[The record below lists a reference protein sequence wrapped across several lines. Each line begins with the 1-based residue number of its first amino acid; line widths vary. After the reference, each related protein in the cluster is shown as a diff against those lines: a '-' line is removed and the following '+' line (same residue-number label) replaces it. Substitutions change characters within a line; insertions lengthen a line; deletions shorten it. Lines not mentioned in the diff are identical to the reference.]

1 MRIAPTIHLAKNDRI
16 LLEALAGTSREPS
29 KYVERARIVLMAA
42 DRLENQE
49 IASRLGITRQK
60 AGRWR
65 NRFAELG
72 IEGIQND
79 ESRSGRPA
87 VITKCKKTRN
97 ANRTKSEL
105 PPNSKRWSRRKM
117 AEVSGLSAST
127 VGRIWKEKG
136 IKPHVRVNKLTDE
149 EKEEAALRLYRFRM
163 SLADI
168 LDQAESGEFR

>member
-1 MRIAPTIHLAKNDRI
+1 
-16 LLEALAGTSREPS
+16 
-29 KYVERARIVLMAA
+29 
-42 DRLENQE
+42 
-49 IASRLGITRQK
+49 
-60 AGRWR
+60 
-65 NRFAELG
+65 
-72 IEGIQND
+72 
-79 ESRSGRPA
+79 
-87 VITKCKKTRN
+87 
-97 ANRTKSEL
+97 
-105 PPNSKRWSRRKM
+105 M